1 MIITEVDSDWGGIS
15 VVKKLNL
22 HGMCNE
28 SVIVCNSCWG
38 EGGGNNSKSSF
49 SGGVGGTPE
58 SFEFEWT
65 GVVNVKAVG
74 YCT

>member
-38 EGGGNNSKSSF
+38 GRGG
-49 SGGVGGTPE
+49 E
-58 SFEFEWT
+58 
-65 GVVNVKAVG
+65 
-74 YCT
+74 